1 MIETDINKNY
11 PNISQ
16 SFGIAG
22 IFILGTIILS
32 PITMVLE
39 RFLDRELSMFIY
51 YLLSVGVSFWVVY
64 LIKKH
69 KTGKNTFN
77 LAIENKRIIPFVILA
92 TIPLLFGIINP
103 ISSLIPMP
111 ESIKIALFNLAGQN
125 GIFSFLLMVI
135 AAPILEELIFRGI
148 VLDGLL
154 KKYSPIK
161 SILISSFL
169 FGFVHLNPWQFVTG
183 FFIGI
188 FIGWVYHKTRSLSF
202 AIIIHATANLS
213 GFLMRCFGN
222 FDYSSMDETLVESY
236 GGALNLALAI
246 TGSVLVLIICTYF
259 LNKEFKKCPLSTFN
273 NHCEEQG
280 TIS

>member
-1 MIETDINKNY
+1 MTETDINKNY

-39 RFLDRELSMFIY
+39 IFMDKELSMFIY
-51 YLLSVGVSFWVVY
+51 YVLAVGISFGV
-64 LIKKH
+64 IFMIRKS
-69 KTGKNTFN
+69 KTGDTTFN
-77 LAIENKRIIPFVILA
+77 FKIENKRIIPLVIFA
-92 TIPLLFGIINP
+92 TIALLFGINTP
-103 ISSLIPMP
+103 LSNLIPMP
-111 ESIKIALFNLAGQN
+111 DMMKRVFFDLFGHN
-125 GIFSFLLMVI
+125 GIFSFLMIVI
-135 AAPILEELIFRGI
+135 AAPVLEELIFRGI

-154 KKYSPIK
+154 KNYSPVK
-161 SILISSFL
+161 SILISSLL
-169 FGFVHLNPWQFVTG
+169 FGFVHLNPWQFISA
-183 FFIGI
+183 FILGC
-188 FIGWVYHKTRSLSF
+188 FIGWIYHKTRSLSF
-202 AIIIHATANLS
+202 AILIHATNNFI
-213 GFLMRCFGN
+213 GFLISYSS
-222 FDYSSMDETLVESY
+222 DYSSMDETLVESY

-246 TGSVLVLIICTYF
+246 TGSILVLIICTYF